1 MPFRAYNHL
10 IKSKQCVEPLRND
23 RSPGGGKGGCVM
35 TVVRRVLLCR
45 MLEKMKGNEC
55 YWESTGLSI
64 ESTFQG
70 NALAERQDLDR
81 EKGVAT
87 KQTERM

>member
-1 MPFRAYNHL
+1 
-10 IKSKQCVEPLRND
+10 
-23 RSPGGGKGGCVM
+23 M
-35 TVVRRVLLCR
+35 TVARRVLLCR
-45 MLEKMKGNEC
+45 MLEKMKDNAC
-55 YWESTGLSI
+55 YWESTGLRI

-70 NALAERQDLDR
+70 KTLAKRQGLDR

>member
-1 MPFRAYNHL
+1 
-10 IKSKQCVEPLRND
+10 
-23 RSPGGGKGGCVM
+23 M

-45 MLEKMKGNEC
+45 MLEKMKGSEC

-70 NALAERQDLDR
+70 TALAERQELDR

-87 KQTERM
+87 KQAERM